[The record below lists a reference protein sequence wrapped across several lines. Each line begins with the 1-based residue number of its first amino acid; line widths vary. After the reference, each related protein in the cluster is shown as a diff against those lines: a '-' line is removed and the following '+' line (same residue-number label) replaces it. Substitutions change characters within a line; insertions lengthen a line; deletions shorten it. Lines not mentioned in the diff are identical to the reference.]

1 MEKTIGITI
10 NKSKATKT
18 SKYYIMPPLT
28 KETFLKRRV
37 ITKYNHTANYSNL
50 IKNKI

>member
-1 MEKTIGITI
+1 MKNKEPMIGITV

-28 KETFLKRRV
+28 KESFMKNMK
-37 ITKYNHTANYSNL
+37 IPPQDSTANPYE
-50 IKNKI
+50 K